1 MITKPTEVMNNKAIK
16 YGIGV
21 VALAL
26 VGYNSIYIQPLDQ
39 KLAENQ
45 QTVFNAKAYVDGIWN
60 QDLAKAYQDCTDILQ
75 LIDSFNQDVNSTFEK
90 NSHALGIGNIGYF
103 RVKGEGIVI
112 AVNENNV
119 LLQVGSSRIEIETEF
134 IFGNALRDA
143 SGLVKINDYED
154 TADFNSISE
163 AMNDRIRQEVIPSFR
178 SKVKEGD
185 SVKFEG
191 AIELNKVHLNLD
203 QLEVIPFTLQISS

>member
-1 MITKPTEVMNNKAIK
+1 MSTKPTEAMNNKAIK

-60 QDLAKAYQDCTDILQ
+60 QDLAKAYQDCSDISQ

-103 RVKGEGIVI
+103 RVKGEGIVS